1 MGNELLDGFQWIL
14 NSSQTS
20 FNYLDSNS
28 EIPEVPAPPSLAAAL
43 RSSLDPS
50 STTLSRSLIC
60 KLTNKLQLLTTDP
73 TLYNLHINWNCKG
86 FFAVTLPSLVHWL
99 PLVGRCRDPVLANRI
114 PTDQMKA
121 LHMQCHTWNISFA
134 LELWGAFWNFV
145 PSNSESLVIWHKWN
159 LRWPNNDFGRTGRL
173 FDPHSPCTKFQ
184 GTKE

>member
-114 PTDQMKA
+114 PTQEYD
-121 LHMQCHTWNISFA
+121 WSDESFA
-134 LELWGAFWNFV
+134 YAMSYLKHFIRSWIVWCF
-145 PSNSESLVIWHKWN
+145 
-159 LRWPNNDFGRTGRL
+159 
-173 FDPHSPCTKFQ
+173 
-184 GTKE
+184 

>member
-114 PTDQMKA
+114 PTQEYD
-121 LHMQCHTWNISFA
+121 WSDESFVYA
-134 LELWGAFWNFV
+134 MSYLKHF
-145 PSNSESLVIWHKWN
+145 I
-159 LRWPNNDFGRTGRL
+159 
-173 FDPHSPCTKFQ
+173 HSWIVRCFLKFCPLKFQ
-184 GTKE
+184 IIGHMA